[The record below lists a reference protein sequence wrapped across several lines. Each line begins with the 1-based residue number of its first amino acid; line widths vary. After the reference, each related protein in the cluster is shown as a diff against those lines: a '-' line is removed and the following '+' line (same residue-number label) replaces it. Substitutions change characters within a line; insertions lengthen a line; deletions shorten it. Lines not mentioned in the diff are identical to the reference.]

1 MSTVVTTPYSSEL
14 ESEVLRYPLVQGN
27 TDFGTVTDTV
37 CAIIERPTPTRAW
50 YIAFGVAVSWLG
62 VMGAMLAYLIVKGVG
77 VWGNNIPVAWAFDI
91 VNFVFWV
98 GIGHAGTLISAVLF
112 LFRQKWRTSINRFAE
127 AMTIFAVCC
136 AAIYPGVHIG
146 RPWLAYWLFPFPNQ
160 MDMWPQFRSPLLWDV
175 FAVGTYAT
183 VSLLFWY
190 FGMIPDLATLRDRAR
205 GKVRYFAYG
214 LFSLGWTGSNRQW
227 HRYERAY
234 LVLAGL
240 ATPLVL
246 SVHSVV
252 SFDFAVSQLPGWH
265 TTIFP
270 PYFVAGA
277 IFGGFAMVILLMVP
291 ARQWFGLKDLVTM
304 RHLENMN
311 KVILVTG
318 SVVGYAYAME
328 FFIAWYGGN
337 KYEQFQ
343 FLNRAFGPYAWAYW
357 TMITCNVISPQI
369 FWFKAMRR
377 NIPVMMV
384 VATLVT
390 IGMWFERFVIIV
402 LSLHRDFL
410 PSSWGY
416 YAPTAVDVLMF
427 AGSFGLFFTLFLLFC
442 RFLPMI
448 SMAEVKTIM
457 PQAHAHGSKH

>member
-1 MSTVVTTPYSSEL
+1 MSSAAT
-14 ESEVLRYPLVQGN
+14 EVDTDDLKHEVGRQPLVLG
-27 TDFGTVTDTV
+27 GTSFADVTQTV
-37 CAIIERPTPTRAW
+37 CGIVERPRPPRAW
-50 YIAFGVAVSWLG
+50 YIAFAVSVSWML
-62 VMGAMLAYLIVKGVG
+62 VMFSMLAYLVSEGIG

-98 GIGHAGTLISAVLF
+98 GIGHAGTLISAILF

-136 AAIYPGVHIG
+136 AAIFPGLHVG

-160 MDMWPQFRSPLLWDV
+160 MYMWPQFRSPLLWDV

-183 VSLLFWY
+183 TSLLFWY
-190 FGMIPDLATLRDRAR
+190 FGMIPDLATIRDRAK
-205 GKVRYFAYG
+205 GLRYYIYAA
-214 LFSLGWTGSNRQW
+214 FSLGWRGSNRQW

-234 LVLAGL
+234 LLLAGL

-252 SFDFAVSQLPGWH
+252 SFDFAVSQVPGWH
-265 TTIFP
+265 ATIFP

-277 IFGGFAMVILLMVP
+277 IFGGFAMVVLLMVP
-291 ARQWFGLKDLVTM
+291 ARQWFGLKNLVTL

-311 KVILVTG
+311 KVILLTG
-318 SVVGYAYAME
+318 SLVGYAYATE

-337 KYEQFQ
+337 EYEQFQ
-343 FLNRAFGPYAWAYW
+343 FINRAFGPYAWAYW
-357 TMITCNVISPQI
+357 TMVSCNVLSPQV
-369 FWFKAMRR
+369 FWFKRMRR
-377 NIPVMMV
+377 SLPVMLV
-384 VATLVT
+384 VAVLVT

-402 LSLHRDFL
+402 LSLHRDYL

-416 YAPTAVDVLMF
+416 YCPSPVDLLTL

-448 SMAEVKTIM
+448 SMAEVKGIM
-457 PQAHAHGSKH
+457 PQAHAHAADH

>member
-1 MSTVVTTPYSSEL
+1 MDSQD
-14 ESEVLRYPLVQGN
+14 EVSAEVRRHPLVLGN
-27 TDFGTVTDTV
+27 HDFASVTETV
-37 CAIIERPTPTRAW
+37 CNIQERPKPPRAW
-50 YIAFGVAVSWLG
+50 YIAFTISVTLLG
-62 VMGAMLAYLIVKGVG
+62 VLGLMLGYLVANGIG

-91 VNFVFWV
+91 VNFVFWI
-98 GIGHAGTLISAVLF
+98 GIGHAGTLISAILF

-127 AMTIFAVCC
+127 AMTIFAVLA
-136 AAIYPGVHIG
+136 AAIYPGVHVG
-146 RPWLAYWLFPFPNQ
+146 RPWLAYWLFPIPNQ
-160 MDMWPQFRSPLLWDV
+160 MDMWPNFRSPLLWDV

-183 VSLLFWY
+183 TSLLFWY
-190 FGMIPDLATLRDRAR
+190 FGMIPDIATFRDRAKS
-205 GKVRYFAYG
+205 KVKYYVYG
-214 LFSLGWTGSNRQW
+214 VLALGWRGSNRQW
-227 HRYERAY
+227 HRYERTY
-234 LVLAGL
+234 LILAAV

-252 SFDFAVSQLPGWH
+252 SFDFAVAQLPGWH

-277 IFGGFAMVILLMVP
+277 IFGGFAMVVLLMVP
-291 ARQWFGLKDLVTM
+291 ARQLFGLKDLVTM

-311 KVILVTG
+311 KIILLTG
-318 SVVGYAYAME
+318 SLVGYAYAME

-343 FLNRAFGPYAWAYW
+343 FINRAFGPYAWAYW
-357 TMITCNVISPQI
+357 TMVSCNVISPQV
-369 FWFKAMRR
+369 FWFKKLRR
-377 NIPVMMV
+377 SLPVMV
-384 VATLVT
+384 TVAILVT

-410 PSSWGY
+410 PSSWGHY
-416 YAPTAVDVLMF
+416 KPTIVDILTF

-448 SMAEVKTIM
+448 SMAEVKSIM
-457 PQAHAHGSKH
+457 PQAHAHGNKH